1 MRLLFLLQLLVSAVR
16 QSCSSQSELVFRVG
30 AVIGMVDQCAEINDA
45 HNGYQLFANMLD
57 NPDTSL
63 FIKDQTGTKHR
74 IRFNY
79 TRYDDNCES
88 EKHNALIQTLINEDK
103 VHFLFGSTPVFA
115 EQESV
120 LANDAQRLLYHCC
133 VGPDPI
139 YEMDMEF
146 IYGIQASN
154 KKYSQGAAKSM
165 ALAGNVKKLFIFYLE
180 DNIFTATTCQTA
192 VTYSTDVLQ
201 QLNSEFGIVEVVK
214 YTSADAAAD
223 PDFYPKLVGQAMSME
238 ADAILG
244 CDFKGPGFQIARAVA
259 TRGYYLKAMWLTVAP
274 AYEDFADTL
283 GPKATEHALT
293 AVQWHPASTFADL
306 FFGTAREYS
315 ERYDRAYGVTPSYV
329 SAGAS
334 AAAYSLTYAIQDAFK
349 GCTLPEQDV
358 DADSLLFDAGLL
370 ECKESGGDKGIGYER
385 VMRSLARQQINT
397 FFGEVA
403 LNSYRRNV
411 ALTPITAQIQSGVL
425 QATLPIDVAN
435 KALVMPKPPPVE
447 EEQSSAEYIGTLH
460 KEAFIAVVVIVVGS
474 VLILCLAALLTVWR
488 SKKHSKLLEHM
499 LVVSP
504 DDLLIINHPVRLCDG
519 SYECGKAMH
528 RNTLVA
534 LEPLTEVKQKEM
546 ELNAKLSRSKSYKH
560 SSRNGSSVTIVKD
573 SDPRMAFKEDR
584 TRTRSTE
591 LGISNQPL
599 DVPHTA
605 YPQDDL
611 EAPALIIQ
619 GPVSEG
625 VEDLQLQ
632 PSKPSTSAAN
642 GAAALQG
649 PPQATALQPRSK
661 VNFNL
666 GNTHSEDLDPYLQH
680 PLRVSTSNAHFNLQ
694 GLEAPQLTRAQILR
708 LVWRSKCLQH
718 PSVLPVSGI
727 IWSLPSVPQDMAV
740 LVTECEELGVLT
752 SVMDNKTMELDAV
765 KMLDICK
772 DLAQALAYLH
782 AQTHPR
788 LRPVLQP
795 RLAGVMLNKHCRA
808 KLRVPLTSLIDAL
821 ALGRSDCADFALDC
835 LSTFSVSHQRIPRHP
850 SHSPP
855 QIPASAGSHME
866 LEDVQQFGLDIAC
879 MLSSSQKVA
888 HMNCANCYNSYN
900 LDPAS
905 STHEDELVEGSV
917 LRKTCLGSLV
927 EEHGDELAQLVLQCC
942 ALDSSKR
949 PSFTQIYQRLE
960 ELGPEMIKHA
970 QIAHHRCQRKLSTLS
985 VGSNKR
991 GSARAD
997 ELLYEVFPKKVA
1009 EQLKSGRFPDPEPY
1023 SCVSLFFSDIVGY
1036 TDICSVL
1043 SLEEVLDMLHRLY
1056 SRFDALAEEL
1066 DLFKVGTVGD
1076 AYMCVANVR
1085 HPMPET
1091 HAAAMARFAFGC
1103 RAITKSEPIS
1113 PRHPELGNIRIR
1125 MGIHAGPVMG
1135 AVVGTMNRRFC
1146 LFGDTVNVASRME
1159 STSLTDHI
1167 QCTKSFMR
1175 LLQQQWP
1182 ECAMLAVPQGAR
1194 PIKGKGRM
1202 YTYYLFPDEQQ
1213 QQASECRAV
1222 SVGRSGRLTS
1232 GGTPRTHST
1241 EGDRG
1246 CREDSLGVSSRHCSS
1261 TASCT

>member
-1 MRLLFLLQLLVSAVR
+1 MLGLGHLCLLASTVLYSAV
-16 QSCSSQSELVFRVG
+16 SESDLVFRVG
-30 AVIGMVDQCAEINDA
+30 AVIGKINQCSEMNDA
-45 HNGYQLFANMLD
+45 HLGYKLFADMLD
-57 NPDTSL
+57 SSDKPL
-63 FIKDQTGTKHR
+63 FVRDAAGAERR

-79 TRYDDNCES
+79 TRYDDDCES
-88 EKHNALIQTLINEDK
+88 KKHNALIQTLINEDK

-795 RLAGVMLNKHCRA
+795 RFAGVMLNKHCRA
-808 KLRVPLTSLIDAL
+808 KLRVPFTSLLDAL
-821 ALGRSDCADFALDC
+821 ALDRSDCTGFAADCFKSISVQVPPRALR
-835 LSTFSVSHQRIPRHP
+835 SSSQAPARVSSRWEE
-850 SHSPP
+850 
-855 QIPASAGSHME
+855 E
-866 LEDVQQFGLDIAC
+866 LEDVQQFGLDVAC
-879 MLSSSQKVA
+879 ILSRSHLVSQ
-888 HMNCANCYNSYN
+888 MSIN
-900 LDPAS
+900 P
-905 STHEDELVEGSV
+905 EELAQDSV
-917 LRKTCLGSLV
+917 LSQAAMDCL
-927 EEHGDELAQLVLQCC
+927 EEEYGDELAQLVLQCC
-942 ALDSSKR
+942 AQDSSKR
-949 PSFTQIYQRLE
+949 PSFTEIQRRLE
-960 ELGPEMIKHA
+960 ELGPEMIKRA
-970 QIAHHRCQRKLSTLS
+970 QMAHRVHRTLTTLS
-985 VGSNKR
+985 MSSGR
-991 GSARAD
+991 LGAARAD
-997 ELLYEVFPKKVA
+997 ELLYEVFPEKVA
-1009 EQLKSGRFPDPEPY
+1009 ESLKSGRLPDPEPY
-1023 SCVSLFFSDIVGY
+1023 PCVSLFFSDIVGY
-1036 TDICSVL
+1036 TDICTVL
-1043 SLEEVLDMLHRLY
+1043 SLEEVLNMLHRLY
-1056 SRFDALAEEL
+1056 SRFDALSEDL

-1085 HPMPET
+1085 CPLPDT
-1091 HAAAMARFAFGC
+1091 HAAAMAQFAFGC
-1103 RAITKSEPIS
+1103 GAIAKSEPVCLS
-1113 PRHPELGNIRIR
+1113 RPELGNIRIR